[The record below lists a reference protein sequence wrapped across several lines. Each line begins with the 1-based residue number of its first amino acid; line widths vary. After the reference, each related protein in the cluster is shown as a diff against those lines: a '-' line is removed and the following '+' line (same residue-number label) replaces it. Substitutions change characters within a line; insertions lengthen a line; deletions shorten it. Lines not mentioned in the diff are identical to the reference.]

1 MPELP
6 EVEGVVRALQP
17 VVTGKI
23 IRRVQVS
30 NTICTSIKEG
40 KACIIKGM
48 DHEIFSDAIKN
59 MTIKEVKR
67 RSKYIYF
74 FLEKDNINYVLV
86 NHLGMTGAW
95 FHVRSLEEI
104 TEAKFQKHIH
114 IVFTFGE
121 KEFLVYADIRRFG
134 ELRLLHSIEE
144 YPPLLEIAPEP
155 FSKEALP
162 YFLAKAKLP
171 KYANKAVK
179 EVIMDGH
186 VIAGCGNI
194 YATESLF
201 RMKIHPARKVSRISE
216 KRKKDLF
223 YTIVDI
229 LQESIDAGGSS
240 ISDYRNINGEAGGM
254 QDRLKMYGKKTC
266 PICHTNTKQLV
277 ISGRNSVYCPNCQH

>member
-17 VVTGKI
+17 VVSEKV
-23 IRRVQVS
+23 IRHVQVS
-30 NTICTSIKEG
+30 KTICTSINQG

-48 DHEIFSDAIKN
+48 DPEIFSDALVN
-59 MTIKEVKR
+59 MTIREVKR
-67 RSKYIYF
+67 RSKYIF
-74 FLEKDNINYVLV
+74 FYLEKGDKNYVLV

-95 FHVRSLEEI
+95 FHVHSLKEI
-104 TEAKFQKHIH
+104 TENKFQKHIH
-114 IVFTFGE
+114 IVLTFE
-121 KEFLVYADIRRFG
+121 QDEFLVYADIRRFG
-134 ELRLLHSIEE
+134 ELRLLHSIDE

-155 FSKEALP
+155 FLEEALP
-162 YFLAKAKLP
+162 YFLTKSKLP
-171 KYANKAVK
+171 KYANKPVK

-201 RMKIHPARKVSRISE
+201 RMKIHPSRKISRISD
-216 KRKKDLF
+216 KRKKELF
-223 YTIVDI
+223 QTIVSI

-254 QDRLKMYGKKTC
+254 QDRLQMYGKKAC
-266 PICHTNTKQLV
+266 PICHTNTKQMV
-277 ISGRNSVYCPNCQH
+277 ISGRNSVYCPKCQH

>member
-17 VVTGKI
+17 VVVGKI
-23 IRRVQVS
+23 IRHVQVS

-48 DHEIFSDAIKN
+48 DPDIFSDALQN
-59 MTIKEVKR
+59 MKIKEVKR
-67 RSKYIYF
+67 RSKYIFF
-74 FLEKDNINYVLV
+74 FLEKDNKNYLLV

-95 FHVRSLEEI
+95 FHVHSLDEI
-104 TEAKFQKHIH
+104 TEAKFKKHIH
-114 IVFTFGE
+114 IVLTFE
-121 KEFLVYADIRRFG
+121 DHEFLVYADIRRFG
-134 ELRLLHSIEE
+134 EMRLLHSIDE

-155 FSKEALP
+155 FSKEALS
-162 YFLAKAKLP
+162 YFLAKSKLP
-171 KYANKAVK
+171 KYVNKPVK

-201 RMKIHPARKVSRISE
+201 RMKMYPARKLSRISE
-216 KRKKDLF
+216 QRKKDLF
-223 YTIVDI
+223 FTIVNI
-229 LQESIDAGGSS
+229 LEESIQAGGSS

-254 QDRLKMYGKKTC
+254 QDRLMMYGKKAC